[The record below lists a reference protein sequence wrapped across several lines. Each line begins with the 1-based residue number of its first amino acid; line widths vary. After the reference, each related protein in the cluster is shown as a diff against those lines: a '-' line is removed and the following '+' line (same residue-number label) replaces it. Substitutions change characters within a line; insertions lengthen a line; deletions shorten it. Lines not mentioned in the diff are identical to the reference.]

1 MSITNAPAESVED
14 QITPSSHKRRGRITA
29 IDTLRGFAL
38 IAMASY
44 HFAWDLEFFGYI
56 EPGTTGAGYW
66 KLYARLIASSFL
78 FLAGFSL
85 VLGHYPKLRAR
96 SFAIRFAK
104 IAGAALVITT
114 ATWFAFPQSFIF
126 FGILHS
132 IAAASLVG
140 LLFLRLPVILTLLA
154 AIAAFLAPHYLRSS
168 LFDLPAL
175 WWVGLSETLPRS
187 NDYVPLLP
195 WLAPFLAGIA
205 AARISLS
212 RHWLNRPVESESPP
226 SKWNRLLV
234 AGGRHSLAV
243 YLLHQPLLIG
253 LVYLFSLGFPAAKPD
268 PVALRGAECV
278 AMCRQQES
286 ERFCAAFC
294 DCTLNKMLEE
304 NLFSA
309 WNAGEIDGTKD
320 DRIARIAGQCTM
332 DSRATEDPP
341 AEDRP

>member
-1 MSITNAPAESVED
+1 MSITNAPAESVVD
-14 QITPSSHKRRGRITA
+14 HVTPSPDPRRGRITA
-29 IDTLRGFAL
+29 IDAVRGIAL

-44 HFAWDLEFFGYI
+44 HFAWDLEFFGYL

-66 KLYARLIASSFL
+66 KLYARMIASSFL

-85 VLGHYPKLRAR
+85 VLGHYPTLRAR

-114 ATWFAFPQSFIF
+114 ATWFAFPQTFIF

-140 LLFLRLPVILTLLA
+140 LLFLRLPVIITLLA
-154 AIAAFLAPHYLRSS
+154 AIAAFLAPQYLRSS

-205 AARISLS
+205 AARIALS
-212 RHWLNRPVESESPP
+212 RQWLNRPVASEGQPP
-226 SKWNRLLV
+226 KWKAALI

-268 PVALRGAECV
+268 PIALRGAECV
-278 AMCRQQES
+278 ATCRQQDS
-286 ERFCAAFC
+286 ERFCSAFC
-294 DCTLNKMLEE
+294 GCTLNKMLEE
-304 NLFSA
+304 SLFTA
-309 WNAGEIDGTKD
+309 WNAGEIDGTTD
-320 DRIARIAGQCTM
+320 ERIARIAGQCTI
-332 DSRATEDPP
+332 DSRAEEDPLVK
-341 AEDRP
+341 DQR

>member
-1 MSITNAPAESVED
+1 MPTNNAPAKSVAD
-14 QITPSSHKRRGRITA
+14 QITPLTNTRRSRITA
-29 IDTLRGFAL
+29 IDSFRGIAL

-56 EPGTTGAGYW
+56 DPGTTGAGLW
-66 KLYARLIASSFL
+66 KLYARMIASSFL

-85 VLGHYPKLRAR
+85 VLGHYPTLRAR
-96 SFAIRFAK
+96 SFAIRFTK

-140 LLFLRLPVILTLLA
+140 LLFLRLPVIITLLA
-154 AIAAFLAPHYLRSS
+154 AIAAFLAPLYLRSS

-205 AARISLS
+205 AARIALS
-212 RHWLNRPVESESPP
+212 RQWLNRAVTGEGPP
-226 SKWNRLLV
+226 PKWKGALMT
-234 AGGRHSLAV
+234 AGRHSLAV

-278 AMCRQQES
+278 AMCRQQDS

-304 NLFSA
+304 KLFTA

-320 DRIARIAGQCTM
+320 DRIARIAGQCTI
-332 DSRATEDPP
+332 DSRAMEDPG
-341 AEDRP
+341 AKDRR